1 MSDPFHNKP
10 FPRGV
15 LTAVGTL
22 LGVSILAVSLG
33 RWAEVGTT
41 RVPEA
46 TLIETR
52 DLHFA
57 DRADGAVVAF
67 ESDVDAPVAVLAPG
81 TNGFARGVLRGL
93 ARERR
98 RSDIGMEPPFRLAR
112 WSDGRLT
119 LEDPTTG
126 RRIELGAFGPTNAE
140 VFAALMLAPAASGT

>member
-1 MSDPFHNKP
+1 MTALTEE
-10 FPRGV
+10 GGIV
-15 LTAVGTL
+15 LDRTVFYPTGGGQPGDSGTL
-22 LGVSILAVSLG
+22 IWDGGHALQIATAIKGPGDGVVL
-33 RWAEVGTT
+33 
-41 RVPEA
+41 VPYQ
-46 TLIETR
+46 L
-52 DLHFA
+52 
-57 DRADGAVVAF
+57 
-67 ESDVDAPVAVLAPG
+67 AVLAPG